1 MCHFEVILEKVTYMV
16 ILYIIYILYKY
27 KDKISIF
34 GQLKTGLML
43 FVTCYLLLSKVLFT
57 NLKSYGPQSHRED
70 DKEQRTGAGGGIVAG
85 RGVCI
90 KLTISDLQA

>member
-16 ILYIIYILYKY
+16 IFKIIYILYKY

-43 FVTCYLLLSKVLFT
+43 SVTCYLLLSKVLFT
-57 NLKSYGPQSHRED
+57 NLKSYGRKIIRPTTKPEAKGQVTEVPRY
-70 DKEQRTGAGGGIVAG
+70 
-85 RGVCI
+85 
-90 KLTISDLQA
+90 

>member
-16 ILYIIYILYKY
+16 IFKIIYILYKY

-43 FVTCYLLLSKVLFT
+43 SVTCYLLLSKVLFT
-57 NLKSYGPQSHRED
+57 NLKSYGRKNYSSHNEARGYKGQVVKYQGT
-70 DKEQRTGAGGGIVAG
+70 DK
-85 RGVCI
+85 
-90 KLTISDLQA
+90 

>member
-16 ILYIIYILYKY
+16 IFKIIYILYKY

-43 FVTCYLLLSKVLFT
+43 SVTCYLLLSKVLFT
-57 NLKSYGPQSHRED
+57 NLKSYGRKNYSSHNEVRAIKGKLLKYQGT
-70 DKEQRTGAGGGIVAG
+70 DK
-85 RGVCI
+85 
-90 KLTISDLQA
+90 

>member
-1 MCHFEVILEKVTYMV
+1 MCHFEVILEKVTYIV

-57 NLKSYGPQSHRED
+57 NLKSYGPKATVKVMRNSAL
-70 DKEQRTGAGGGIVAG
+70 EQEVASWLEEG
-85 RGVCI
+85 SA
-90 KLTISDLQA
+90 SD

>member
-16 ILYIIYILYKY
+16 IFNIILILYKY

-57 NLKSYGPQSHRED
+57 NLKSYGPKATVKVMRNSAL
-70 DKEQRTGAGGGIVAG
+70 EQEVASWLAEG
-85 RGVCI
+85 
-90 KLTISDLQA
+90 SASN

>member
-16 ILYIIYILYKY
+16 IFKIIYILYKY

-43 FVTCYLLLSKVLFT
+43 SVTCYLLLSKVLFT
-57 NLKSYGPQSHRED
+57 NLKSYGRKNYSSHNEARD
-70 DKEQRTGAGGGIVAG
+70 YKGQVAEVP
-85 RGVCI
+85 RY
-90 KLTISDLQA
+90 

>member
-16 ILYIIYILYKY
+16 IFKIIYILYKY

-43 FVTCYLLLSKVLFT
+43 SVTCYFVTFESFIYK
-57 NLKSYGPQSHRED
+57 LKKLWKKKSFDPQRSPR
-70 DKEQRTGAGGGIVAG
+70 
-85 RGVCI
+85 
-90 KLTISDLQA
+90 L

>member
-16 ILYIIYILYKY
+16 IFKIIYILYKY

-43 FVTCYLLLSKVLFT
+43 SVTCYLLLSKVLFT
-57 NLKSYGPQSHRED
+57 NLKSYGRKNYSSHYEARGY
-70 DKEQRTGAGGGIVAG
+70 KGQVAEVP
-85 RGVCI
+85 RY
-90 KLTISDLQA
+90 

>member
-16 ILYIIYILYKY
+16 IFKIIYILYKY

-43 FVTCYLLLSKVLFT
+43 SVTCYLLLSKVLFT
-57 NLKSYGPQSHRED
+57 NLKSYGRKNHSTHNEARGYKGQ
-70 DKEQRTGAGGGIVAG
+70 VAEVP
-85 RGVCI
+85 RY
-90 KLTISDLQA
+90 

>member
-16 ILYIIYILYKY
+16 IFNIIYILYKY

-43 FVTCYLLLSKVLFT
+43 SVTCYLLLSKVLFT
-57 NLKSYGPQSHRED
+57 NLKSYGRKNNSSHNED
-70 DKEQRTGAGGGIVAG
+70 RGIKGKLLKYQGTDK
-85 RGVCI
+85 
-90 KLTISDLQA
+90 